1 MTTTSISVH
10 HATCRNCPRFTWS
23 RDVYLCSSRAVPVS
37 SFLTLSLGE
46 SCKSWRWA
54 VSPLFKSPRVPVL
67 PPLRTCSQL
76 YLTCSPSSPSSHI
89 PLFAIPS
96 NHTLLHIQENQC
108 CNPTFF
114 PLDLH
119 RTGSFVCTLP
129 SPVISCFQE
138 KTELKDWPAYAFPSK
153 CFATTERSIR
163 DHMYRAITEYIATS
177 LQANSRS

>member
-10 HATCRNCPRFTWS
+10 HATCRNCPRFIWS

-37 SFLTLSLGE
+37 SFLTLSVGK

-54 VSPLFKSPRVPVL
+54 VSPLFMSPHVPLL
-67 PPLRTCSQL
+67 PPLHTCSQL
-76 YLTCSPSSPSSHI
+76 YLTCSPSSSSSHI

-96 NHTLLHIQENQC
+96 NHTLLHIQEKPVLQS
-108 CNPTFF
+108 NP
-114 PLDLH
+114 
-119 RTGSFVCTLP
+119 LP
-129 SPVISCFQE
+129 SPLTSDGELCLYLARSCD
-138 KTELKDWPAYAFPSK
+138 LLFPGEDGAEGLTSPRFSSK
-153 CFATTERSIR
+153 CFATTERSVR